1 MTDAPERRIFTG
13 DEEVQLVADVF
24 GTARRGFVVLAHGGG
39 QTRHAWAR
47 AGQRI
52 AAAGWSAVVLD
63 LRGHGESGWSPT
75 GDYRLTRF
83 ARDLALVAEQLGHK
97 PHLVGASLGGLA
109 GLMAET
115 HTDPGAFASLTLV
128 DITPRMEP
136 AGVARVVGFM
146 AEKVEDGFANLDEA
160 ADVIARYLPH
170 RTRPTDLSGLAK
182 NLRQGSDGRYRWH
195 WDPRFITS
203 VVTTRDEHA
212 MDEFEARAG
221 QLRLP
226 VHLIRGRMSEL
237 VSDEAARAF
246 LQTIPHASY
255 SDVAD
260 AGHMVAGD
268 RNDAFIAAVVQFL
281 GAPDASGART

>member
-1 MTDAPERRIFTG
+1 MASSRERRLFVG
-13 DEEVQLVADVF
+13 DEDVRLVADLF
-24 GTARRGFVVLAHGGG
+24 GAARRGVVVLAHGGG
-39 QTRHAWAR
+39 QTRHAWAK
-47 AGQRI
+47 AGERI
-52 AAAGWSAVVLD
+52 AAAGWLAIALD
-63 LRGHGESGWSPT
+63 LRGHGESGWSPS

-83 ARDLALVAEQLGHK
+83 ARDLALVAKQIGER

-146 AEKVEDGFANLDEA
+146 ADRSENGFSNLEEA

-170 RTRPTDLSGLAK
+170 RPRPQDLSGLAK
-182 NLRQGSDGRYRWH
+182 NLRKGEDGRYRWH

-203 VVTTRDEHA
+203 VVETRATHS
-212 MDEFEARAG
+212 MDEFEARASE
-221 QLRLP
+221 LRLP
-226 VHLIRGRMSEL
+226 LHLIRGRMSEL
-237 VSDEAARAF
+237 VSEEAARAF
-246 LQTIPHASY
+246 LETAPHAKF
-255 SDVAD
+255 SDVAN

-268 RNDAFIAAVVQFL
+268 RNDAFTEAVLGFL
-281 GAPDASGART
+281 EDQRSVN